1 MEQKK
6 YLNIHICVLI
16 MSDRQLYTD
25 SSTGCIFFPATSDII
40 KLGGYWRPASKE
52 DILSVNLL
60 DLLYVKLGLG
70 KG

>member
-1 MEQKK
+1 
-6 YLNIHICVLI
+6 